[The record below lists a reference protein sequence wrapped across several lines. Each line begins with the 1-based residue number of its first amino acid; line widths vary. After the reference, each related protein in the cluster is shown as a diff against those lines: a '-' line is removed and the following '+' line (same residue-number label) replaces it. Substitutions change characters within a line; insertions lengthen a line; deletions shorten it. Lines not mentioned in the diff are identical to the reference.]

1 MTIIELDAD
10 IRASGISKIELSKL
24 SECIGKS
31 VLTQYPNATFLASP
45 QTHHTLKYA
54 TKLDTEGFRWASGFY
69 AFIPRLIANDHVP
82 DNEIRV
88 MDNGEHV
95 ASIRTTGYEGPQDA

>member
-1 MTIIELDAD
+1 MTIIELAAD

-24 SECIGKS
+24 SGCISKGI
-31 VLTQYPNATFLASP
+31 LTQRPDATFLASP
-45 QTHHTLKYA
+45 QTHHALKHA
-54 TKLDTEGFRWASGFY
+54 TKLDLDGFWRASGFH

-95 ASIRTTGYEGPQDA
+95 ASTRTTGYEGPQDA